1 MTWLLCIIWLL
12 PAMAGADQ
20 RPATG
25 KLLVATEMVQ
35 GELFA
40 QTVILLLQYDKDG
53 AMGLV
58 VNRPTELEPEEFLA
72 DIDGISGYSG
82 KLYWGGP
89 VQMNSLRAL
98 LRTDT
103 PPEVAQAIVDSVY
116 QVPLDDAL
124 MDAAAYSSNLRLF
137 IGYAGWGAGQ
147 LDREMAL
154 GSWHVVAAADEHV
167 FAKDPR
173 ALWERLSPPLRAGL
187 RPGPDWR
194 GSRAAQPA
202 GLPLATTLSATRVAP
217 TGAR

>member
-1 MTWLLCIIWLL
+1 MRSARDPSPTGRLGVRRRSRRKPILSIGMKKFVTWLVCIIWLL

-20 RPATG
+20 RLAKG

-40 QTVILLLQYDKDG
+40 QTVILLLQYDRDG

-72 DIDGISGYSG
+72 DTDGISGYSG
-82 KLYWGGP
+82 TLYWGGP
-89 VQMNSLRAL
+89 VRMNSIRAL

-103 PPEVAQAIVDSVY
+103 APEAAQAIVDSVY
-116 QVPLDDAL
+116 QVPVDDSL
-124 MDAAAYSSNLRLF
+124 MDAASYSSNLRLF

-154 GSWHVVAAADEHV
+154 GSWHVVAASDGHV
-167 FAKDPR
+167 FAQDPR
-173 ALWERLSPPLRAGL
+173 ALWERLSPPLRAGV
-187 RPGPDWR
+187 R
-194 GSRAAQPA
+194 
-202 GLPLATTLSATRVAP
+202 
-217 TGAR
+217 